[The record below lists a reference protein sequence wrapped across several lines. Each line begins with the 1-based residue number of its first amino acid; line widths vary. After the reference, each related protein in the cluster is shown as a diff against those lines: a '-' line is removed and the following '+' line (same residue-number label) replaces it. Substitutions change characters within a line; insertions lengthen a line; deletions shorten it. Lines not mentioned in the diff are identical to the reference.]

1 MATDSNDDG
10 GAPYEYSPRQLRQM
24 DDAEARTTLTVAQ
37 YERREKLLELD
48 AQAEETQEQWDEEDR
63 QVAEVTVHAD
73 PESLG
78 TEVAVYGNDL
88 LVHIEDDDAQ
98 LRAAVEDLR
107 DLQSEYGDL
116 APDEYDEIDERDQD
130 RMVALL
136 QDLLDAVLVRWNGTE
151 WGDLGEAQRRAILD
165 EAAGEWGVNA
175 LFLAWV
181 DIQVAVLEEREDR
194 LDVIESF
201 RDETRRGRR

>member
-10 GAPYEYSPRQLRQM
+10 GAPYEYSPRQLREM

-37 YERREKLLELD
+37 HERREKLLELD
-48 AQAEETQEQWDEEDR
+48 AQAEETQQKWADEDQ
-63 QVAEVTVHAD
+63 QVADVVVHAD

-78 TEVAVYGNDL
+78 TAVEIYGNDL
-88 LVHIEDDDAQ
+88 LVHIDEDDAQ

-107 DLQSEYGDL
+107 DLRDRYSDL
-116 APDEYDEIDERDQD
+116 SPDEYDEIDERDQE

-136 QDLLDAVLVRWNGTE
+136 QDLLDAVLVRWNDAE
-151 WGDLGEAQRRAILD
+151 WADLEAPQRRAILD
-165 EAAGEWGVNA
+165 EAADKWGVNA
-175 LFLAWV
+175 LFNAWV
-181 DIQVAVLEEREDR
+181 DVQIAIYEDREER

-201 RDETRRGRR
+201 RESTGRGRR